1 MEYAIETIDVSKLY
15 KLYDKPFDRVKETF
29 SRNKVYS
36 REFYALKHVNF
47 AIPKGAT
54 IGFVGRNGAGK
65 STLLK
70 ILTGV
75 LKPTAGT
82 VHVDGKVSALLELG
96 AGFNMEFTGREN
108 IYLNATVM
116 KIPKAEMESRIDE
129 ILAFADIG
137 DFIDQ
142 PVKTYSSG
150 MFVRLAFAVA
160 INVDPDILIV
170 DEALAVGDTRFQL
183 KCMEKFSEFQ
193 KKGKT
198 ILFVSHDVNMIKRF
212 CERTIWLNQG
222 QVVMDGDTDQVT
234 DLYTDFLKSEMSL
247 EEFWNTVSI
256 DEQKSVESDTGEGVS
271 EAEIEKIDIAELRT
285 ITMRNAERKEIHFIP
300 HGEEVELEIEY
311 IVSDTSIRKPVL
323 GVAIRTVD
331 NEYICGLNTMLD
343 GLELPWKRGIN
354 RVKLTY
360 STFNLIGG
368 NYYFDVALMDHTAT
382 VNIDYKT
389 KFKTFFVKMGYI
401 AEGVVV
407 LTHKWEK

>member
-256 DEQKSVESDTGEGVS
+256 DEKKSVESDTGEGVS